1 MKDCDRF
8 QEMLDRRLLGEA
20 SAPLAPGAMPA
31 AETAAGGAPAGAAAA
46 ATAAATAD
54 DEALAAHCRSCP
66 RCRAL
71 SAVELDLRDAGAAVQ
86 PDAGALAEVRRAV
99 LRQLRHDAAADAW
112 QAASRGGGLGFDR
125 RRAAGIAA
133 ALAVLAAA
141 AAIGF
146 LAGRGTAGP
155 PLPEPLQAAREIDR
169 AALAGGGAGGDPLDS
184 PFTYE
189 NVRIDSGAGDR
200 LHLAFD
206 LSAHLEIE
214 RPAGDPLV
222 ADVVAQA
229 LLAGRSP
236 LGSRLKAAAV
246 AARLPDPRVRR
257 ALLRALKEDPSLAV
271 RLAALGSLARS
282 RGDPA
287 VAAAVTAALAGEPS
301 IELRLLALDYLAGS
315 GADRET
321 LRRLAMSASGTMRT
335 PLLVRAAHDLERH

>member
-1 MKDCDRF
+1 
-8 QEMLDRRLLGEA
+8 
-20 SAPLAPGAMPA
+20 MPA
-31 AETAAGGAPAGAAAA
+31 AETAAGGAPAGPAATAAA
-46 ATAAATAD
+46 AAATAD

-71 SAVELDLRDAGAAVQ
+71 SAVDLDLRDAGAAVQ
-86 PDAGALAEVRRAV
+86 PDAGGLAEVRRAV

-112 QAASRGGGLGFDR
+112 HAATHSGGLDFDR

-133 ALAVLAAA
+133 ALALLAAA
-141 AAIGF
+141 AALGF
-146 LAGRGTAGP
+146 LAGRGAAGP
-155 PLPEPLQAAREIDR
+155 PLPEPLQPAREIDR

-189 NVRIDSGAGDR
+189 NVRIESGASDR

-222 ADVVAQA
+222 AEVVAQA

-236 LGSRLKAAAV
+236 LGGRLKAAAV

-257 ALLRALKEDPSLAV
+257 ALLHALRDDPSLAV

-321 LRRLAMSASGTMRT
+321 LRRFAMSASGTMRT
-335 PLLVRAAHDLERH
+335 PLLVRAGRDLERR